1 METKAADSAAVALE
15 SRCALSEESRL
26 DIFRVLVQN
35 GGGGFAA
42 GSIAG
47 HCKVP
52 APTCSFHLKELT
64 KGGLLSCCRH
74 GRSQIYTA
82 NFGAIRALLG
92 YLTEHCC
99 SEEECDHEGPSAA
112 ESRQPGSGRGPGA
125 GWPLP
130 ARTVLANKG

>member
-26 DIFRVLVQN
+26 DIFRVLVHN

-52 APTCSFHLKELT
+52 APTCSFHLKELK
-64 KGGLLSCCRH
+64 KGGLLRCCRH
-74 GRSQIYTA
+74 GRSQIYTV
-82 NFGAIRALLG
+82 NLQAIRDLPD

-99 SEEECDHEGPSAA
+99 TEDCDHGPNGADG
-112 ESRQPGSGRGPGA
+112 RQPEA
-125 GWPLP
+125 
-130 ARTVLANKG
+130 AI